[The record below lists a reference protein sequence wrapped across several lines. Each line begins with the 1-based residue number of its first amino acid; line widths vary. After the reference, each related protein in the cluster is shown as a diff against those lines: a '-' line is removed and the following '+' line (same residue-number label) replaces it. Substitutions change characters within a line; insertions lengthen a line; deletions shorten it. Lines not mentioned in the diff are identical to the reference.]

1 MDFNQQDNGHFFLDQ
16 TETSA
21 EVQSQFFAKVFSWMF
36 VALAITG
43 LTAYTV
49 STNASW
55 METIYYTNLKWL
67 VMLAPLGMVFL
78 ISGRLDRFNAM
89 TTTILFFVF
98 AVLMGISMS
107 YIFMIYTASSI
118 TSTFFICSATFGSM
132 AAIGYF
138 TKRDLTKMGSFL
150 YMALI
155 GLIITSVVN
164 WFIGS
169 STIYWLSSVFGIL
182 IFTGLTIYDTKR
194 LKEMAHLYVNDE
206 EMMQKGAIFGALSLY
221 LNFINLF
228 IYLLRFFGGR
238 D

>member
-98 AVLMGISMS
+98 SVLMGISMT

>member
-36 VALAITG
+36 IALAITG

-78 ISGRLDRFNAM
+78 ISGRLERFNAM

>member
-194 LKEMAHLYVNDE
+194 LKEMSHLYVNDE